1 MIPPPSFASQNPP
14 PLKGRQ
20 SEIGDLMNSRIKLS
34 ARAALNGSQAKII
47 PYVAVIMLLLTVF
60 SLCNY
65 AINFISLSCYFSVVS
80 PALTLLLS
88 LAAIA
93 PLRLRLQIKH
103 LLLARGSNLSQRI
116 GIGFSGILK
125 SCEMCVCLFFLKLF
139 WFAVFEAIPI
149 ISSVIFIRHNIRGA
163 VSLRAAFIFFS
174 GMTILAIAGFG
185 FYLLYTQRYS
195 KSMFFLACYKDFT
208 VTEAISESIK
218 RTKEKC
224 ADILFFKLGFAPWF
238 LLCVLIFPAFFVIP
252 YYKQSVTCLFL
263 SR

>member
-1 MIPPPSFASQNPP
+1 
-14 PLKGRQ
+14 
-20 SEIGDLMNSRIKLS
+20 MNSRIKLS
-34 ARAALNGSQAKII
+34 ARASLNGSQTKII

-65 AINFISLSCYFSVVS
+65 AMNFISFSRYFSVVS

-93 PLRLRLQIKH
+93 PLRLKLQIKH
-103 LLLARGSNLSQRI
+103 LLLARGNKNPQKAII
-116 GIGFSGILK
+116 GVSGILK

-139 WFAVFEAIPI
+139 WLAVFEAIPI
-149 ISSVIFIRHNIRGA
+149 ISSAIFIRHNIRNA
-163 VSLRAAFIFFS
+163 VSLKAAFVFFS
-174 GMTILAIAGFG
+174 GMIILSIAGFG
-185 FYLLYTQRYS
+185 FYLLFTQRYS
-195 KSMFFLACYKDFT
+195 MSMFYLACYKDFT
-208 VTEAISESIK
+208 VTEAISESVK

-224 ADILFFKLGFAPWF
+224 ADILFFKLGFVPWF
-238 LLCVLIFPAFFVIP
+238 LLCALIFPAFFVIP

>member
-1 MIPPPSFASQNPP
+1 
-14 PLKGRQ
+14 
-20 SEIGDLMNSRIKLS
+20 MNSRIKLS
-34 ARAALNGSQAKII
+34 ARAALSGSQIKII
-47 PYVAVIMLLLTVF
+47 PLVAAIILLLTVF
-60 SLCNY
+60 SLCNAAVNY
-65 AINFISLSCYFSVVS
+65 LPMPRSFSVVF

-88 LAAIA
+88 LAVIS
-93 PLRLRLQIKH
+93 PLRLRLHIKH
-103 LLLARGSNLSQRI
+103 LLLARGINLSQRI
-116 GIGFSGILK
+116 GIGLSGILK

-149 ISSVIFIRHNIRGA
+149 ISSAIFIHHNLRNA

-174 GMTILAIAGFG
+174 GMTILALAGFG

-218 RTKEKC
+218 RTKDKC
-224 ADILFFKLGFAPWF
+224 ADILFFKLGFVPWF

-252 YYKQSVTCLFL
+252 YYKQSITCLFL